1 MPNSGKSGTWLGFGR
16 RLGCSSGAGCEEVP
30 AQRIWCR
37 PAVKDGQAGAWR
49 LGLGL
54 TARAPHHQ
62 PQRHHH
68 PEDRERLDFRYVEE
82 LFVPAIAFE

>member
-1 MPNSGKSGTWLGFGR
+1 MSNLSVN
-16 RLGCSSGAGCEEVP
+16 GC
-30 AQRIWCR
+30 
-37 PAVKDGQAGAWR
+37 QARAWR

-68 PEDRERLDFRYVEE
+68 PEDRERLDFRYPEE
-82 LFVPAIAFE
+82 LYVHAFPFEL